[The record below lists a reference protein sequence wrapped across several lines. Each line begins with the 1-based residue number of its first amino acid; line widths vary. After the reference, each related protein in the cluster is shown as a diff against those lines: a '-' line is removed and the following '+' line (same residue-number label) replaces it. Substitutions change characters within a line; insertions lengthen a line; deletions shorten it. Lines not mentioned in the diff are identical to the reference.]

1 MQLMVD
7 WAYLPLEVE
16 LPEEYG
22 NEEGGYIVKES
33 DKTAIEEDE
42 EEEEEGGFLYNM
54 MNVVRN
60 MPFETRR
67 QMFARYHF
75 SKLI

>member
-1 MQLMVD
+1 MQLIVD

-16 LPEEYG
+16 LPEENG

-33 DKTAIEEDE
+33 DKPAIEEDE
-42 EEEEEGGFLYNM
+42 DEEGGFLYNM

-75 SKLI
+75 SK

>member
-1 MQLMVD
+1 M
-7 WAYLPLEVE
+7 
-16 LPEEYG
+16 PEEYG

-42 EEEEEGGFLYNM
+42 EEEEEEEEEGGGFLYNM

>member
-1 MQLMVD
+1 M
-7 WAYLPLEVE
+7 
-16 LPEEYG
+16 PEENG
-22 NEEGGYIVKES
+22 NEEGSYIVKES
-33 DKTAIEEDE
+33 DKTEIEEDD
-42 EEEEEGGFLYNM
+42 EEEGGFLYNM

-75 SKLI
+75 SKSI

>member
-1 MQLMVD
+1 M
-7 WAYLPLEVE
+7 
-16 LPEEYG
+16 PEENG
-22 NEEGGYIVKES
+22 NEEGDYIVKES

-42 EEEEEGGFLYNM
+42 EEEEEEGGGFLYNM

>member
-1 MQLMVD
+1 M
-7 WAYLPLEVE
+7 
-16 LPEEYG
+16 PEENG
-22 NEEGGYIVKES
+22 NEEGSYIVKES
-33 DKTAIEEDE
+33 DKTAIEED
-42 EEEEEGGFLYNM
+42 EEEEGGFLYNM